1 MDYCRV
7 LDKQVRGGKEIYLP
21 FFRVWV
27 QRLAGFFNLNRDGIS
42 CVSNTVLVVKID

>member
-27 QRLAGFFNLNRDGIS
+27 QE
-42 CVSNTVLVVKID
+42 VSWLL